1 MKLLRIVV
9 PALVLLG
16 MAGALGAATPTLEM
30 ANFAPKDA
38 QAVIETDNAA
48 GLRQT
53 LLESR
58 FWKALEQTEGFKE
71 WRASQRY
78 AEMQE
83 RLEQFLANL
92 EMNREQ
98 ALKAYL
104 GGRSAVVLLPSG
116 DVKKPWGVI
125 LTECTFE
132 NAQRLV
138 HASGAQEASTNYRG
152 VTGVTIYE
160 VQKET
165 RLDRMAFVRQAKEG
179 DAAVFVATSATGDA
193 LERVLDVIVGGG
205 GAALGIEGHFKEA
218 VDKLS
223 PGWRIRAYAA
233 EVPPRKSPGA
243 VAMYPSASAMHF
255 EWRIVSGQGDISMT
269 APVVLTAPAAL
280 PPTAVAAFASS
291 FHPAA
296 IWNTVKAKAAEQGEA
311 ALEKLRRG
319 EMFIRGWFP
328 GQTMEQI
335 VGAFGPEAAMALLKD
350 DAGGPPAILSMTRIA
365 DNGAAAHSFKDGLAA
380 KAMLLS
386 ALSEQNA
393 NAPKLNVREEAYNGA
408 NLLIIEAPGVL
419 EKMAGDWA
427 KDIALT
433 VAVTDKWLI
442 VGTTPAG
449 VRATID
455 AASGGP
461 SLAASLAADAKDAIP
476 TKAATRWGIVQPAS
490 GADIVL
496 SIVEKFAGKATVDQ
510 VKKLTNL
517 AEVMKLVKRFVWT
530 RVDEPTVIRGQADV
544 QAISD

>member
-53 LLESR
+53 LLESK
-58 FWKALEQTEGFKE
+58 FWAALQDTEGFKE
-71 WRASQRY
+71 WHASQRY

-138 HASGAQEASTNYRG
+138 HASGAQEATKYRG
-152 VTGVTIYE
+152 VSIYE
-160 VQKET
+160 VQKEN

-319 EMFIRGWFP
+319 EMFVRGWFP
-328 GQTMEQI
+328 GQTTEQI
-335 VGAFGPEAAMALLKD
+335 VGAFGPEAAMAILKGND
-350 DAGGPPAILSMTRIA
+350 
-365 DNGAAAHSFKDGLAA
+365 GAAPSLLGMAKLTDGGLPVARSFKDGLAA
-380 KAMLLS
+380 KAMLLA
-386 ALSEQNA
+386 ALSEQNT
-393 NAPKLNVREEAYNGA
+393 NTPKLNVREEAHKGV

-419 EKMAGDWA
+419 EKMAGEWA

-449 VRATID
+449 DRATID
-455 AASGGP
+455 TAADGKG
-461 SLAASLAADAKDAIP
+461 SLAASLTAAGEKVP
-476 TKAATRWGIVQPAS
+476 TTPATRWGIVQPAS

>member
-16 MAGALGAATPTLEM
+16 MAGALGAATLEM

-53 LLESR
+53 LLDSR

-78 AEMQE
+78 AEMQQ

-92 EMNREQ
+92 EMSREQ

-104 GGRSAVVLLPSG
+104 GGRGAVVLLPSG

-125 LTECTFE
+125 LTECTFD
-132 NAQRLV
+132 NAKRLV
-138 HASGAQEASTNYRG
+138 DASGAQEATKYR
-152 VTGVTIYE
+152 GVTIYE
-160 VQKET
+160 VQKEN
-165 RLDRMAFVRQAKEG
+165 RLDRMAFVRQEG
-179 DAAVFVATSATGDA
+179 QAAVFAATSADGDA
-193 LERVLDVIVGGG
+193 LERVLDAIT
-205 GAALGIEGHFKEA
+205 ASAPSLGIEGHFKEA
-218 VDKLS
+218 VDKL
-223 PGWRIRAYAA
+223 PAGWRIRAFAA

-296 IWNTVKAKAAEQGEA
+296 IWKVVKAKAAEQGEA

-319 EMFIRGWFP
+319 EMFVRGWFP
-328 GQTMEQI
+328 GQTTDQI
-335 VGAFGPEAAMALLKD
+335 VGAFGPEAAMALLKGD
-350 DAGGPPAILSMTRIA
+350 GGGPPAILSMTRIA
-365 DNGAAAHSFKDGLAA
+365 DNGAAANSFKNGLAA

-386 ALSEQNA
+386 ALSEQNT
-393 NAPKLNVREEAYNGA
+393 NTPKLNVHEETHKGV

-449 VRATID
+449 VKATID

-461 SLAASLAADAKDAIP
+461 SLAADAKDAVP
-476 TKAATRWGIVQPAS
+476 KEAATRWGIVQPAS

-510 VKKLTNL
+510 ARKLTNL

-544 QAISD
+544 QAIE

>member
-16 MAGALGAATPTLEM
+16 MAGALGAATLEM

-78 AEMQE
+78 AEMQQ

-92 EMNREQ
+92 EMSRQE

-125 LTECTFE
+125 LTECTFD
-132 NAQRLV
+132 NAKRLV
-138 HASGAQEASTNYRG
+138 DASGAQEATKYR
-152 VTGVTIYE
+152 GVTIYE
-160 VQKET
+160 VQKEN
-165 RLDRMAFVRQAKEG
+165 RLDRMAFVGQKGE
-179 DAAVFVATSATGDA
+179 AAVFVATSADGDA

-205 GAALGIEGHFKEA
+205 GAALGIEGHFRQA

-223 PGWRIRAYAA
+223 PGWRVRAYAA

-319 EMFIRGWFP
+319 EMFVRGWFP
-328 GQTMEQI
+328 GQTTDQI
-335 VGAFGPEAAMALLKD
+335 VGAFGPEAAMALLKGD
-350 DAGGPPAILSMTRIA
+350 SGGPPAILSMTRIA
-365 DNGAAAHSFKDGLAA
+365 DNGAAAHSFKNGLAA

-386 ALSEQNA
+386 ALGEQNA
-393 NAPKLNVREEAYNGA
+393 NSPKLNVREEAHKGV

-449 VRATID
+449 VKATID

-461 SLAASLAADAKDAIP
+461 SLAADAKDAVP
-476 TKAATRWGIVQPAS
+476 TEAATRWGIVQPAS

-496 SIVEKFAGKATVDQ
+496 SVVEKFAGKATVDQ
-510 VKKLTNL
+510 ARKLTNL

-544 QAISD
+544 QAIE